1 MGLVAHA
8 PWRLPLAISILEA
21 PTLGAFPADHRD
33 RRQLDK
39 LTAAQ
44 RRRAL
49 RKDRTRRRR
58 LRDRIA
64 CDPTVTATARSVY
77 GHLLRYSDDSAK
89 EVYVRNVV
97 VAAALAICER
107 TVQRCTA
114 ELEALGYLKKI
125 LRPVSAQ
132 RNASNLYYFSEPSGP
147 VPQHHPLQRR
157 RYRIRRLHRATPA
170 SGGTFSSLNQPAPSG
185 APARLPGQRGMSAA
199 PYRRPAGP
207 TPPRRWSNERSCEDC
222 ESGWLFDDVHD
233 VVSRCAC
240 SSST

>member
-1 MGLVAHA
+1 MSAD
-8 PWRLPLAISILEA
+8 LEA
-21 PTLGAFPADHRD
+21 PALGALRAPADDRD

-64 CDPTVTATARSVY
+64 SDPTVTATARSVY
-77 GHLLRYSDDSAK
+77 GHLLCYSDDSAK

-97 VAAALAICER
+97 VAEALAICER

-125 LRPVSAQ
+125 LRPISAQ
-132 RNASNLYYFSEPSGP
+132 RNASNLYYFSQPSGP

-170 SGGTFSSLNQPAPSG
+170 SGGTFSPLNQPAPSG
-185 APARLPGQRGMSAA
+185 APARLPGERGMSRGRSS
-199 PYRRPAGP
+199 PYRRPVGP
-207 TPPRRWSNERSCEDC
+207 IAPRKWSDDRGCRFCDRT
-222 ESGWLFDDVHD
+222 GWVLDDVGD
-233 VVSRCAC
+233 ASRCGC
-240 SSST
+240 SSTS